1 MILVTW
7 LNLVTPKPLY
17 QYFLNHKNQLP
28 VENQHLMCSTFP
40 MQCYP
45 GKGGKEIVPFF
56 TIKMVNWSWWV
67 CRWKASSPTDGKE
80 IFPNS
85 LDSHQEQRILHIH
98 KVTVHIFHIIHK
110 VITGLLI
117 IDWPDSELEDWM
129 DDTVEVDDSLTLR
142 RLWMSAIWSDSS
154 SKRRRRYLDAS
165 FIFCHHHHN
174 YHHQFITIITNP
186 SLSISI
192 HHQDDHFLENMI
204 TSAPYAGSLGHSG
217 SFGPGLPSSGGIESD
232 LVLVI
237 NIVLVIIITNSSW
250 WSKFTLMKCLA
261 LLSSPSVVCRELSLP
276 TGTWEY

>member
-1 MILVTW
+1 M
-7 LNLVTPKPLY
+7 
-17 QYFLNHKNQLP
+17 
-28 VENQHLMCSTFP
+28 
-40 MQCYP
+40 
-45 GKGGKEIVPFF
+45 
-56 TIKMVNWSWWV
+56 

-192 HHQDDHFLENMI
+192 HHQDDHFLQNLI

-232 LVLVI
+232 LVLII
-237 NIVLVIIITNSSW
+237 NIVLVIKIVLVIIMVIMVIIITNSSW
-250 WSKFTLMKCLA
+250 WSWSKFTLMKCLA

>member
-1 MILVTW
+1 M
-7 LNLVTPKPLY
+7 
-17 QYFLNHKNQLP
+17 
-28 VENQHLMCSTFP
+28 
-40 MQCYP
+40 
-45 GKGGKEIVPFF
+45 
-56 TIKMVNWSWWV
+56 

-98 KVTVHIFHIIHK
+98 KVTVHIFHIIHR

-232 LVLVI
+232 LVLII
-237 NIVLVIIITNSSW
+237 NIVLVIIMVIMVIIITNSSW
-250 WSKFTLMKCLA
+250 
-261 LLSSPSVVCRELSLP
+261 SSPWWSAWLCWAAQVLCAGSYHCPQVPENINH
-276 TGTWEY
+276 EK